1 MGERRLV
8 IDHLKFSYDGLFNVN
23 ELYSV
28 ISTWFFEKGYDW
40 REHMN
45 QELVTAE
52 GRQIR
57 LILEPWKS
65 VTQFYKLIVNIHLNL
80 IDIKEVEVEHNG
92 KALQLSQGQVRMT
105 IDGYVMSDRSGTWT
119 NKPFYWFLTIIG
131 QKYFFRDH
139 FSRMEAWLK
148 SDVDDMHNKVKN
160 YLNVMKYTYQG

>member
-28 ISTWFFEKGYDW
+28 ISGWFFEKGYDW
-40 REHMN
+40 HEHMN
-45 QELVTAE
+45 QELVTTE
-52 GRQIR
+52 GRQVR

-80 IDIKEVEVEHNG
+80 IDLKGVEVEHKG
-92 KALQLSQGQVRMT
+92 QTVQLSQGTVRMT
-105 IDGYVMSDRSGTWT
+105 IDGYVMSDRSGAWT
-119 NKPFYWFLTIIG
+119 RKPLYWFFTMVG

-139 FSRMEAWLK
+139 FARMEAWLK
-148 SDVDDMHNKVKN
+148 SDVDDMYNKVKN